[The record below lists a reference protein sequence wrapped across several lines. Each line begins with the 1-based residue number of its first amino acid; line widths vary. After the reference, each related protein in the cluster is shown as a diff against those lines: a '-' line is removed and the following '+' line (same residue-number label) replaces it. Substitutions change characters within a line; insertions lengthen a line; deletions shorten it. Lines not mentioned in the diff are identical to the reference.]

1 MPLKWLI
8 RIFIY
13 LMFIYIGRPGYL
25 SVLNVLQTVWPSWSH
40 FFQKVEERQP
50 TIMAHYLS
58 FCCKDSVNGRSSHVD
73 VFFKI
78 EVLKCF
84 AIYKGKYLHW
94 SLFNKVAGFQCAML
108 SKKKLVQMYCCE
120 FCKIFKTIFLGIP
133 SFKYMTAFERA
144 LNFTKNGANSYHY
157 CF

>member
-1 MPLKWLI
+1 MD
-8 RIFIY
+8 
-13 LMFIYIGRPGYL
+13 
-25 SVLNVLQTVWPSWSH
+25 
-40 FFQKVEERQP
+40 
-50 TIMAHYLS
+50 A
-58 FCCKDSVNGRSSHVD
+58 
-73 VFFKI
+73 FFKK

-94 SLFNKVAGFQCAML
+94 SLFNKVAGLQHPML
-108 SKKKLVQMYCCE
+108 SKKKLWYRCVAVN
-120 FCKIFKTIFLGIP
+120 FAKNFKTIFLGIP